1 MKTTLSLK
9 KIKLILFIMVLTLCL
24 CACGEKTCDFCGE
37 KKICRE
43 FDIAGVKRNI
53 CSDCL
58 NNTASA
64 VSSNVARKYAEL
76 YEKGELEYPEGSP
89 LRPVDKNSNAQ
100 AATPS
105 VGSSDTT
112 GLTSFDIDTS
122 LGQTDLTD
130 DHDTHEPG
138 ADTSSSGNSSESD
151 PSDSDTGSSSSS
163 SSASSG
169 SSSSGSSGAAS
180 GSGASSDSGS
190 GSSSSASGSGS
201 DSSSGSGSSGSDPGS
216 SSSSDDSLV
225 ASLNRTLQAD
235 SLVLKEDKG
244 KSRTYKLYSGDK
256 DTGVVFTT
264 ASNNGKKDKLT
275 IDTYSADNSQ
285 EFVKSV
291 IRSILAY
298 VDSSDY
304 DGLGHDIYN
313 NAVQYG
319 NYSSNGIKFY
329 YSEGSA
335 DDIEKG
341 YPRQTFEIIP

>member
-1 MKTTLSLK
+1 M
-9 KIKLILFIMVLTLCL
+9 
-24 CACGEKTCDFCGE
+24 
-37 KKICRE
+37 
-43 FDIAGVKRNI
+43 
-53 CSDCL
+53 
-58 NNTASA
+58 
-64 VSSNVARKYAEL
+64 
-76 YEKGELEYPEGSP
+76 
-89 LRPVDKNSNAQ
+89 
-100 AATPS
+100 
-105 VGSSDTT
+105 
-112 GLTSFDIDTS
+112 
-122 LGQTDLTD
+122 
-130 DHDTHEPG
+130 
-138 ADTSSSGNSSESD
+138 
-151 PSDSDTGSSSSS
+151 
-163 SSASSG
+163 
-169 SSSSGSSGAAS
+169 
-180 GSGASSDSGS
+180 
-190 GSSSSASGSGS
+190 
-201 DSSSGSGSSGSDPGS
+201 
-216 SSSSDDSLV
+216 